1 MSELTPII
9 ISIIVLVVIALILF
23 FKRPSPKPQ
32 AEHPWVEGELIEEDA
47 EDVEIIEIEE
57 VERVDK
63 VDRVERAERIER
75 IEPIEPIER
84 VERAENAVKVSEVD
98 QNVLNQLRAAG
109 SDLSKPH
116 QMEFYLRFPTQELA
130 NEVADEIEAEGFT
143 VEVKRVAQEKG
154 WLCYATKKM
163 VPEGPK
169 ITVIGER
176 FSTLAR
182 ENQGVYD
189 GWETSVVN

>member
-1 MSELTPII
+1 MSELTLII
-9 ISIIVLVVIALILF
+9 ISIIVLVVVALFLF

-32 AEHPWVEGELIEEDA
+32 SEHPWVEGELIEDEA

-57 VERVDK
+57 VERANH
-63 VDRVERAERIER
+63 VDRVESAERIER
-75 IEPIEPIER
+75 IEPIER
-84 VERAENAVKVSEVD
+84 AERAVNAVKVSEVD

-116 QMEFYLRFPTQELA
+116 DMEFYLRFPTQELA

-143 VEVKRVAQEKG
+143 VEVKRVAEDKG
-154 WLCYATKKM
+154 WLCYVTKKM

-182 ENQGVYD
+182 EYEGEYD